1 MEEGIVMVEMQELT
15 KIKDL
20 TPQHKNVNVLA
31 KVVKVGEIR
40 EVSSRYGPP
49 KNVSDTVIGDETGTI
64 VMSLWQEQVGTV
76 KDGDSIYIDN
86 GYISLFRGHMRL
98 SIGKY
103 GALSKAGQAVENVVD
118 VPDMSER
125 EYEQEGRSDRFGG
138 DRDGGSREGGRGGGW
153 GGDRRANDRDD
164 QQF

>member
-1 MEEGIVMVEMQELT
+1 MVEIKELT

-20 TPQHKNVNVLA
+20 TPQHKKANVVA
-31 KVVKVGEIR
+31 KVVRVGEIR

-49 KNVSDTVIGDETGTI
+49 KKVSDTVIGDETGTI

-98 SIGKY
+98 NIGKY
-103 GALSKAGQAVENVVD
+103 GALSKAEQAVENVVAA
-118 VPDMSER
+118 PDMSEK
-125 EYEQEGRSDRFGG
+125 EYEQEGRSDHFGG
-138 DRDGGSREGGRGGGW
+138 ERDGAFRASGRGGGW
-153 GGDRRANDRDD
+153 GGGRRDNDSGGP
-164 QQF
+164 QF